1 MWVVRLPMKTIIIS
15 LTVFFIIYHVLFGGI
30 RIISDLR
37 YPNGR
42 NDSVIEASGE
52 KLRTAVV
59 SDENDPLVWKLID
72 ARAEDPKHPIVL
84 DNNIYAVRSAMG
96 FFYQYDALYAYGR
109 NGFWIIEA
117 NPFHIYFLRNKDI
130 TDTESRRL
138 DEIIAEYNGSSRQF
152 DIIPRKEYIVGRDR
166 LRYNEVVEKAEP
178 RIKQLKEKGLY
189 P

>member
-1 MWVVRLPMKTIIIS
+1 MVRLPMKTIIIS
-15 LTVFFIIYHVLFGGI
+15 LTVFFIIYHVVFGGI

-72 ARAEDPKHPIVL
+72 VRPEDPAHPIVL
-84 DNNIYAVRSAMG
+84 DNNVYAVRSAMD

-117 NPFHIYFLRNKDI
+117 NPFHIHFLRNKDI
-130 TDTESRRL
+130 TETESRNL
-138 DEIIAEYNGSSRQF
+138 DEIIAEYNENSKQL
-152 DIIPRKEYIVGRDR
+152 DIIPRKEYILGRDR
-166 LRYNEVVEKAEP
+166 LRYNKVIEKAEP
-178 RIKQLKEKGLY
+178 RIKKLKEKGLY